1 MSFNYCI
8 KIVKIK
14 TARISLYSEYQKDS
28 ECQKDNKLN
37 CNLLLLKYQ
46 KKQNSNIIY
55 HADKFKSLVRRKLEC
70 LYFLKYYREYN
81 FNITRSIHHFISKL
95 ENHLL
100 NLWYKRG
107 KLRYLFNDF
116 PLYIP
121 VPRISERKLE
131 CHLLNS
137 DAIYNNQDIREN
149 NSFLMYGIQNIRK
162 RQFKYH
168 LEYPPKDNSYT
179 IVLLRINLKK
189 TSDDIFYIQIN

>member
-46 KKQNSNIIY
+46 KEQNSNIIY
-55 HADKFKSLVRRKLEC
+55 HEDKFKILVRRKLEC

-137 DAIYNNQDIREN
+137 DAIYNNQDITEKIIPF
-149 NSFLMYGIQNIRK
+149 SCT
-162 RQFKYH
+162 
-168 LEYPPKDNSYT
+168 EYKISEKDNSNT
-179 IVLLRINLKK
+179 ILNIRQRTIPTRSFYSGLIWKILRWHLLY
-189 TSDDIFYIQIN
+189 SD

>member
-8 KIVKIK
+8 QKDKIK

-46 KKQNSNIIY
+46 KEQNSNIIY

-137 DAIYNNQDIREN
+137 DAIYNNQDITEKIIPF
-149 NSFLMYGIQNIRK
+149 SCT
-162 RQFKYH
+162 
-168 LEYPPKDNSYT
+168 EYKISEKDNSNT
-179 IVLLRINLKK
+179 ILNIRQRTIP
-189 TSDDIFYIQIN
+189 TQSFYSELIW

>member
-46 KKQNSNIIY
+46 KEQNSNIIY
-55 HADKFKSLVRRKLEC
+55 HEDKFKSLVRRKLEC

-81 FNITRSIHHFISKL
+81 FNITRSINHFISKL

-100 NLWYKRG
+100 NLWYKEENSDIFSMIFYCIY
-107 KLRYLFNDF
+107 RYLEYQKENSNVIHWIQT
-116 PLYIP
+116 PSTIT
-121 VPRISERKLE
+121 RISQRK
-131 CHLLNS
+131 
-137 DAIYNNQDIREN
+137 
-149 NSFLMYGIQNIRK
+149 
-162 RQFKYH
+162 
-168 LEYPPKDNSYT
+168 
-179 IVLLRINLKK
+179 
-189 TSDDIFYIQIN
+189 

>member
-46 KKQNSNIIY
+46 KEQNSNIIY
-55 HADKFKSLVRRKLEC
+55 HEDKFKILVRRKLEC

-81 FNITRSIHHFISKL
+81 FNITRSIHHIISKL

-100 NLWYKRG
+100 NLWYKKR
-107 KLRYLFNDF
+107 KTQ
-116 PLYIP
+116 
-121 VPRISERKLE
+121 ISF
-131 CHLLNS
+131 
-137 DAIYNNQDIREN
+137 Q
-149 NSFLMYGIQNIRK
+149 
-162 RQFKYH
+162 
-168 LEYPPKDNSYT
+168 
-179 IVLLRINLKK
+179 
-189 TSDDIFYIQIN
+189 